1 MFGFLKSN
9 SLAKKKKQHAKL
21 QEQAMY
27 AQRNG
32 DMRKF
37 AELTL
42 QAETMW
48 QEIEV
53 VEQNQSN

>member
-9 SLAKKKKQHAKL
+9 PLVKKKKQHAKL
-21 QEQAMY
+21 QEQAMF

-48 QEIEV
+48 KEIEV
-53 VEQNQSN
+53 AEHD